1 MACARCPS
9 ERRRCRLC
17 AARPSIAAIGIPHGD
32 VELTV
37 ENQEEF
43 VGFFVDVPEMLSLGM
58 GDPDV
63 VIIDL
68 ADDSRTVD
76 VVKRPERL
84 G

>member
-1 MACARCPS
+1 
-9 ERRRCRLC
+9 
-17 AARPSIAAIGIPHGD
+17 
-32 VELTV
+32 
-37 ENQEEF
+37 
-43 VGFFVDVPEMLSLGM
+43 M

>member
-1 MACARCPS
+1 
-9 ERRRCRLC
+9 
-17 AARPSIAAIGIPHGD
+17 

-43 VGFFVDVPEMLSLGM
+43 VGFFVDVPEMLTLGM